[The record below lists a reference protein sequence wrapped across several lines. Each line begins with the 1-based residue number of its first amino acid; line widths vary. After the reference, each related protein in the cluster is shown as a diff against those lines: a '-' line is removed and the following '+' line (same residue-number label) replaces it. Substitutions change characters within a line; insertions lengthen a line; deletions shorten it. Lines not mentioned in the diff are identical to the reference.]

1 MMRTNPSSATAS
13 RAALSPDAPVPGG
26 LCAIHQPNLFPRLTT
41 LAKLVAADIW
51 IVLDDVQFTRRDYQH
66 RTRLA
71 ALEDPHRLQW
81 MSISTHLPQGR
92 QTIIREALIVDPG
105 LARRRTMAMLRQHY
119 GASSYWPEIAQA
131 LEPIEATFDSGR
143 TASVAEA
150 STRVMLDLLGWKGQ
164 IFRSTNLSARS
175 GRSQRLADLTVS
187 VGSRLVSLWDGRHE
201 VSGCGP
207 VCGTGDPSHSIP
219 ASDHGY
225 LGARQ
230 AGQRPLGPG
239 NARSRRF
246 EGTAADR
253 HGNVHERRI
262 AHAYP
267 PVRCPQRRRAPRV
280 LRLPARVLLPK
291 SGPASAACGVI
302 VPACL

>member
-1 MMRTNPSSATAS
+1 MRTNPSSATAS

-71 ALEDPHRLQW
+71 AIEDPHRLRW

-92 QTIIREALIVDPG
+92 QTIIREARIVDPG

-119 GASSYWPEIAQA
+119 GASPYWPEIAQA

-187 VGSRLVSLWDGRHE
+187 VGAGSYL
-201 VSGCGP
+201 
-207 VCGTGDPSHSIP
+207 CGTGGMKYLDAAPFAAQAIP
-219 ASDHGY
+219 VIPFLPQTTGIWVP
-225 LGARQ
+225 GRQ
-230 AGQRPLGPG
+230 VSALWALAMLGPD
-239 NARSRRF
+239 ALK
-246 EGTAADR
+246 EQLQTAMATST
-253 HGNVHERRI
+253 
-262 AHAYP
+262 
-267 PVRCPQRRRAPRV
+267 
-280 LRLPARVLLPK
+280 
-291 SGPASAACGVI
+291 SGG
-302 VPACL
+302 